1 MSEVDQNEVTSTD
14 SVTEPVP
21 FPTLLLAMQQRHL
34 PYVERARANNAQV
47 LEGTIGMHAKLNKED
62 REKLVDQYL
71 PKDQFR
77 DTLPQSQSSVLPD
90 KFSQQQAE
98 TELMNAFVAA
108 YNVVKEVPAF
118 GPKSAMAQKAKHLGG
133 VGGRVFVPIE
143 TEQQSNEPTNATLD
157 AIIVAGSQEGSSSRE
172 KGAKESAEAIKS
184 FRLTVMQVALS
195 LLLNPLPAREWTD
208 ANRKIYVFPKSVIK
222 STISPL
228 IQSFQSTKTEVGT
241 EDNLTLKKLRDA
253 LEVVCEVK
261 SRVPQALGRLSTMV
275 RGANDNLR
283 TWAQHVA
290 NAGKT
295 LQAELETDLV
305 KKEHP
310 NAVTTM
316 PRVLWYIMMCYQ
328 TSRTERAFLKKL
340 VEDKNSEGKRSN
352 KEFSF
357 EPWRDDETWEK
368 FIRAFKGSDFES
380 LKGPSKSDRKE
391 IADTIPVMP
400 DEAAKRRKTDTG
412 RQSGNTAQPGARPR
426 PKSAAQS
433 ATQNSSASQGQGRTD
448 PGQSTPQSVG
458 SKKQVQLSPQQLL
471 DCKTIIESATQPT
484 LRADGS
490 VAKEVPP
497 PCAICQK
504 YFFSI
509 KIPSSGKFLYDGH
522 ATYKCRMVKL
532 NGNGDAY
539 QTKKRKRIPK
549 KP

>member
-1 MSEVDQNEVTSTD
+1 MSEVDRNEVTSTD

-222 STISPL
+222 STIPM
-228 IQSFQSTKTEVGT
+228 GP
-241 EDNLTLKKLRDA
+241 
-253 LEVVCEVK
+253 K
-261 SRVPQALGRLSTMV
+261 SG
-275 RGANDNLR
+275 
-283 TWAQHVA
+283 
-290 NAGKT
+290 
-295 LQAELETDLV
+295 
-305 KKEHP
+305 
-310 NAVTTM
+310 
-316 PRVLWYIMMCYQ
+316 
-328 TSRTERAFLKKL
+328 
-340 VEDKNSEGKRSN
+340 
-352 KEFSF
+352 
-357 EPWRDDETWEK
+357 
-368 FIRAFKGSDFES
+368 
-380 LKGPSKSDRKE
+380 
-391 IADTIPVMP
+391 
-400 DEAAKRRKTDTG
+400 
-412 RQSGNTAQPGARPR
+412 QSGQSGQNRDKIGTIGT
-426 PKSAAQS
+426 KSGQDRDNRDNRDKS
-433 ATQNSSASQGQGRTD
+433 GQNRDITS
-448 PGQSTPQSVG
+448 GQSGQNRDKSGQIGRFSRFLPICPD
-458 SKKQVQLSPQQLL
+458 LSRFCPDSRQ
-471 DCKTIIESATQPT
+471 
-484 LRADGS
+484 
-490 VAKEVPP
+490 
-497 PCAICQK
+497 
-504 YFFSI
+504 
-509 KIPSSGKFLYDGH
+509 
-522 ATYKCRMVKL
+522 
-532 NGNGDAY
+532 
-539 QTKKRKRIPK
+539 
-549 KP
+549 